1 MKDWL
6 PEDDLAHFVIA
17 AAARVSMS
25 AFKISD
31 LNSSKPGTRPVPPDD
46 TPRPDRHVNLT
57 DPGSALMR
65 RSDAHEY
72 RQAYNAQAVVCAD
85 GAQLVLATNLV
96 TTSADAQ
103 SFAQTILA
111 MHNTVGLPPRVL
123 ADSGYASG
131 PAVKTLKAHGVE
143 PFVAIRRTQPHRL
156 YDFRPPPPPKTPK
169 RITEP
174 WRIAMKA
181 KLETE
186 DGKAEYKKR
195 KQTVEPVFGVI
206 KSHGLPPLLA
216 PRP

>member
-131 PAVKTLKAHGVE
+131 PDPKS
-143 PFVAIRRTQPHRL
+143 PRRRALRRHPKNPAA
-156 YDFRPPPPPKTPK
+156 PPL
-169 RITEP
+169 R
-174 WRIAMKA
+174 
-181 KLETE
+181 
-186 DGKAEYKKR
+186 
-195 KQTVEPVFGVI
+195 
-206 KSHGLPPLLA
+206 LPPAAAAKDTETDHRTLA
-216 PRP
+216 QRHEGQARD